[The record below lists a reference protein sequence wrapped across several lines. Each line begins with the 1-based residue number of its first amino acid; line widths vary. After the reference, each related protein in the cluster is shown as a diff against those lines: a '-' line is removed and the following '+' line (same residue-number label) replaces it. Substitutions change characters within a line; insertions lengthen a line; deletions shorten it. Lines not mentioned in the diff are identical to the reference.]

1 VGKNVKQQ
9 LALSLEGVELVTP
22 AIFEQLLKQTNST
35 PGYLKRL
42 LRNQPIPL
50 HPLIEGI
57 RQADLDNLVRTLT
70 NLSQIYESEPAPAR
84 AAVLESKTHT
94 QILIAR
100 NPQDPWRKQVLLHL
114 NTWLENPQI
123 YPLWVALQKR
133 NAASPEGFGGAS

>member
-1 VGKNVKQQ
+1 MGKNVKQQ

-22 AIFEQLLKQTNST
+22 AIFKQILKQTNSS
-35 PGYLKRL
+35 PAYLKRL

-57 RQADLDNLVRTLT
+57 RQDDLNNLVRTLS
-70 NLSQIYESEPAPAR
+70 NLAQLYESEPVPAR

-94 QILIAR
+94 NLLIAR

-114 NTWLENPQI
+114 NTWLENPHI
-123 YPLWVALQKR
+123 YPLWAALQMR
-133 NAASPEGFGGAS
+133 SAASPGGFGGAS